1 MTPWQPFLS
10 PASVCQ
16 FTAGLPAPAMPLFL
30 RRMIGQRIKQLTGST
45 SSPEAFAH
53 PAGDPGLLG
62 PDAVAWRVHAHFV
75 GMMVGGLSSLMLQ
88 ALHPRALA
96 AVWDHSQF
104 RNNLKGR
111 LGRTAYFVAVT
122 TYGAKADALAAI
134 ERVNRI
140 HAQVTGH
147 MPDSSPYTAN
157 EPELL
162 RWVHLGEVTSF
173 LNGYQWLSSQR
184 LNTAETNAYI
194 SEMASIGQRLGATN
208 LPTDVFSH
216 QQALAAFQPQLRFDE
231 RTREILHVIE
241 NYPVDLFDK
250 PFMKL
255 VVQASFHVLPDWAL
269 AMLGKPVASEW
280 EKQCVRQALRLAS
293 SPVQAALD
301 MDGVATQAKRR
312 VNALPNI

>member
-1 MTPWQPFLS
+1 MPELPPFI
-10 PASVCQ
+10 
-16 FTAGLPAPAMPLFL
+16 
-30 RRMIGQRIKQLTGST
+30 RRLIGTRIKQLTGST
-45 SSPEAFAH
+45 SSPDAFDH

-96 AVWDHSQF
+96 AVWDHSNF
-104 RNNLKGR
+104 RHNLKGR

-122 TYGAKADALAAI
+122 TYGATADALAAI

-140 HAQVTGH
+140 HAQVKGH
-147 MPDSSPYTAN
+147 MPDGSPYVAN

-173 LNGYQWLSSQR
+173 LNGYQWLANQPLHR
-184 LNTAETNAYI
+184 LEENTYTQ
-194 SEMASIGQRLGATN
+194 EMASIGQRLGAHA
-208 LPTDVFSH
+208 LPTDAISSYH
-216 QQALAAFQPQLRFDE
+216 ALAQFQPELRFDD
-231 RTREILHVIE
+231 RTQEILRVIE
-241 NYPVDLFDK
+241 NYPVDLWDM

-255 VVQASFHVLPDWAL
+255 VIQASFHILPEWAL
-269 AMLGKPVASEW
+269 SMLGKPKASEC
-280 EKQCVRQALRLAS
+280 EKQVVRLALRLAS

-301 MDGVATQAKRR
+301 KDGVAAHAKRR
-312 VNALPNI
+312 VHA